1 MPEIR
6 ILPSNLINQIAAG
19 EVIERPASI
28 VKELIENAIDAT
40 ASQINIVVK
49 KGGIEFIQVSDNGVG
64 MTGKELDLSFQRH
77 ATSKI
82 STIQDLTR
90 VSSLGFRGEAL
101 PSIASVARVT
111 AVSAVSDTEG
121 NEIKLEGGEIRS
133 NRPSPA
139 VKGTQISVSN
149 LFFNVPARRKFL
161 KKSETEYRAV
171 VTVVRQFMLAN
182 PEIGF
187 SLIADDR
194 EVFQVKPA
202 DLENR
207 LQDIYGRKFVES
219 ILPVSFSRGEFSIS
233 GYVGSLSL
241 VKKRIGEQYLYM
253 NGRAIKD
260 RLLNSAVFSAYRSLI
275 SRGEYPFFVLNMNI
289 PLDLVDVN
297 VHPAKLEVRFQ
308 DEWRVYYVVKSA
320 VTEALK
326 DVMSMLPDFTYNPY
340 QASGADS
347 SGQNSFDFRRMQ
359 QPEPQKFPTEPAPHR
374 RPHDQVHNGDLHQMT
389 DIRIQRANDRIS
401 AMMSDQTGSDPFVVD
416 KIWQIHDR
424 YLVTEVKSGLI
435 IIDQHVAHERI
446 LFEAAKKAMDEKGFP
461 SQTVLFPQTVKLQP
475 EEFSRFLEIV
485 PYLEKIGFRLREFG
499 ENSIIIDGV
508 PPDVYMGT
516 EDQIIRD
523 ILEKYMEQNELGA
536 AFLDYIAATYA
547 CKAAI
552 KAGDR
557 LEPEEMRNLLDK
569 LFATEH
575 PYYCPHGRP
584 IVVNLTTEE
593 LDRRFERI

>member
-1 MPEIR
+1 MPQIR

-28 VKELIENAIDAT
+28 VKELIENSIDAQ
-40 ASQINIVVK
+40 SDHIEIVIR
-49 KGGIEFIQVSDNGVG
+49 KGGIEYIQVTDNGCG
-64 MTGKELDLSFQRH
+64 MAQKDLDLSFQRH

-82 STIQDLTR
+82 STTKDLSH
-90 VSSLGFRGEAL
+90 VKSLGFRGEAL
-101 PSIASVARVT
+101 PSIASVARVS
-111 AVSAVSDTEG
+111 ALSAVSDTSG
-121 NEIKLEGGEIRS
+121 YEIKLEGGNVITS
-133 NRPSPA
+133 RPSAA
-139 VKGTQISVSN
+139 VKGTRITVSN

-161 KKSETEYRAV
+161 KKPETEYRAV
-171 VTVVRQFMLAN
+171 VAIVRQFMLAQ
-182 PEIGF
+182 PQIGF
-187 SLIADDR
+187 TLIADDR
-194 EVFQVKPA
+194 EVFRVKGS
-202 DLENR
+202 DLEAR
-207 LQDIYGRKFVES
+207 LRDIYGRKFVES
-219 ILPVSFSRGEFSIS
+219 ILPVKFERGDFGIS
-233 GYVGSLSL
+233 GYVGNLSL
-241 VKKRIGEQYLYM
+241 VKKRMGEQYLYL

-260 RLLNSAVFSAYRSLI
+260 RLLNSAVFSSYRSLI
-275 SRGEYPFFVLNMNI
+275 SRGEYPFFVLNLSI
-289 PLDLVDVN
+289 PPELVDVN

-308 DEWRVYYVVKSA
+308 DEWRVYYVVKLA
-320 VTEALK
+320 ITDALK
-326 DVMSMLPDFTYNPY
+326 DVMGMLPEFNYNPY
-340 QASGADS
+340 GDPGTDQGN
-347 SGQNSFDFRRMQ
+347 QNSFDFRRAQ
-359 QPEPQKFPTEPAPHR
+359 QAEPQKFPIEPAPNH

-389 DIRIQRANDRIS
+389 DTKIQRAHERIEE
-401 AMMSDQTGSDPFVVD
+401 MMSDRTKGEPFIVE

-523 ILEKYMEQNELGA
+523 ILEKFMEQNELGA
-536 AFLDYIAATYA
+536 SFLDYIAATYA